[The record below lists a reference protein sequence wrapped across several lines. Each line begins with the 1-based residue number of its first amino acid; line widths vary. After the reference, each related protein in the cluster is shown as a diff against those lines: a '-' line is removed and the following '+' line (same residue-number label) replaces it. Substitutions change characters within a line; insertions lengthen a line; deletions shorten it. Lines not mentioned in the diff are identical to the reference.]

1 MSAPAGRALRSI
13 LDRRDS
19 LSLNHDAHVRPGRGA
34 GAVDQIHVVQ
44 HQHLRRCRTGKQ
56 KRQESG
62 HQEQSITGHAIIL
75 LMGYMVNLVV
85 EGREALI
92 VGGGEIASRKVEDLL
107 AAKARVT
114 LVAPGVCEKIEAL
127 ADRIQLHRRP
137 YEPGDIGDAF
147 VVIAATDDEALNAA
161 VSRDCAA
168 RNVLVNVVD
177 RPALCTFTVPAT
189 VHRGDLTI
197 AIATNGRCPA
207 LASILREELED
218 RYGRSMAN
226 WSSDSLS
233 CAAR

>member
-1 MSAPAGRALRSI
+1 
-13 LDRRDS
+13 
-19 LSLNHDAHVRPGRGA
+19 
-34 GAVDQIHVVQ
+34 
-44 HQHLRRCRTGKQ
+44 
-56 KRQESG
+56 
-62 HQEQSITGHAIIL
+62 
-75 LMGYMVNLVV
+75 MGYMVNLVV

-114 LVAPGVCEKIEAL
+114 LVAPSVCQKIEAL

-137 YEPGDIGDAF
+137 YDPGDIGDAF
-147 VVIAATDDEALNAA
+147 VVIAATDDEDLNTA

-168 RNVLVNVVD
+168 RNVPVNVVD

-207 LASILREELED
+207 LASILREELEG
-218 RYGRSMAN
+218 RYGEEYGELVERFAQLRQEMIAQG
-226 WSSDSLS
+226 WSGPKIREKL
-233 CAAR
+233 AAIYSGQAT

>member
-1 MSAPAGRALRSI
+1 
-13 LDRRDS
+13 
-19 LSLNHDAHVRPGRGA
+19 
-34 GAVDQIHVVQ
+34 
-44 HQHLRRCRTGKQ
+44 
-56 KRQESG
+56 
-62 HQEQSITGHAIIL
+62 
-75 LMGYMVNLVV
+75 MGYMVNLVV
-85 EGREALI
+85 EGRDVLI

-114 LVAPGVCEKIEAL
+114 LVAPEVCQTIAAL

-137 YEPGDIGDAF
+137 YEPGDIGDSF
-147 VVIAATDDEALNAA
+147 VVIAATDDEELNAA

-168 RNVLVNVVD
+168 RNVPVNVVD

-218 RYGRSMAN
+218 RYGEGYGELVERFAQLRREMMAQG
-226 WSSDSLS
+226 WSGPKIR
-233 CAAR
+233 ARLADMYKSWDML